1 MGKSAIIIPARYG
14 SSRLEGKPL
23 LKVLDKPV
31 IQWVY
36 EKASQA
42 KLADIIIVA
51 TDDQRI
57 YDCVKGFGGNVEM
70 TSTEH
75 KSGSDRIME
84 VVSRH
89 PEIDYICNL
98 QGDEPLIKPESIDA
112 VIRNV
117 IEDDRADISTL
128 IRKIGADE
136 VDNPNLVKCV
146 TDKNGF
152 ALYFSRS
159 KVPYERNTGI
169 AKFYG
174 HLGIYGYKRRA
185 LETMT
190 SQSQTML
197 EKTESLEQLR
207 ALENGMRIKTS
218 VVDFVPVGIDTKED
232 LEKFR
237 QIVGEKLSKIRD

>member
-23 LKVLDKPV
+23 LEVAGKPV

-36 EKASQA
+36 EKAQQSE
-42 KLADIIIVA
+42 LADIIIVA
-51 TDDQRI
+51 TDDKRI
-57 YDCVKGFGGNVEM
+57 YDCVTSFGGVAEM
-70 TSTEH
+70 TSSEH

-89 PEIDYICNL
+89 PEIDFICNL

-112 VIRNV
+112 VIKNV
-117 IEDDRADISTL
+117 IEDDNADISTL
-128 IRKIGADE
+128 IREINNEEAN
-136 VDNPNLVKCV
+136 NPNLVKCV
-146 TDKNGF
+146 TDNKGF

-159 KVPYERNTGI
+159 KIPYERNSDV
-169 AKFYG
+169 AVFYG
-174 HLGIYGYKRRA
+174 HLGIYGYKRKA
-185 LETMT
+185 LEAMT
-190 SQSQTML
+190 KLPQTML

-207 ALENGMRIKTS
+207 ALENGMKIKTT

-237 QIVGEKLSKIRD
+237 QIVEQKLK